1 MKRKD
6 YLSWEEYFIQL
17 ALLTSKR
24 SKDPSTQVGACIVD
38 PESKKILSLGYNGM
52 PRGCGDDVFPWAKN
66 NKKYEDNKYPY
77 VVHAELN
84 AIMNASCSLKGSV
97 LYVTHEPCE
106 ECLKAIIQSGIKE
119 VNYIYPYKNNP
130 VVRKRILDA
139 THLIMNQINIINSDD
154 QSPEENDTR
163 RYEQINDCH
172 VLIDTSSD
180 TICILDKD
188 VKTIK
193 KFVMNLLMNSSKTSL
208 NLRGTDYSKS
218 FVVIHLTYIEIMVND
233 LVILIC
239 NDIKP
244 HCRGRSYYGI
254 YNSNEHESREGLN
267 DFIIDFI
274 RQKNKEKGI
283 R

>member
-1 MKRKD
+1 MKRKG

-17 ALLTSKR
+17 ALLTAKR

-139 THLIMNQINIINSDD
+139 THLKMNQINIDSDF
-154 QSPEENDTR
+154 QSSEENAPDENDMR
-163 RYEQINDCH
+163 RYEQINDCL
-172 VLIDTSSD
+172 VLMDKSSD

-188 VKTIK
+188 VKSIK
-193 KFVMNLLMNSSKTSL
+193 KFVMNLLMNSPITSL
-208 NLRGTDYSKS
+208 NLRGSDYSNA
-218 FVVIHLTYIEIMVND
+218 FIEIHVNG
-233 LVILIC
+233 LAILIC
-239 NDIKP
+239 NDIKT

-254 YNSNEHESREGLN
+254 YNSIEHESREGLN